1 MAFYGHSSTFFFSSF
16 LFLFLSNLITLVAPG
31 SIGVNYG
38 RVANNLPSPP
48 QVVQLLKAQG
58 LTKVKIFDTDST
70 VLSAL
75 SGSGISVTVALINEQ
90 LSSAAADQSF
100 TDTWVRNNILTYL
113 PNTLIEAIA
122 VGNEVTP
129 PSLVPAMKN
138 IYASLLKYDVASK
151 IKVSS
156 PLALRILQSSYPPS
170 SGSFKPD
177 LIEPV
182 FKPMLNFLRQTGSY
196 FMINVYPFFAYSA
209 NTDTISLDYALFQDG
224 KGVTDPNNGLVYKSL
239 FEAQLD
245 AVYASINALG
255 FNDLKMVVTETG
267 WPSNGDG
274 NENGANIA
282 NAAKYNGNVVR
293 RVLTG
298 GGTPLRPNEPLNV
311 YIFALFNENQKDG
324 RTSERNFGLFYPNQ
338 DKVYD
343 IPLTLERAKSTMDE
357 WIKDQVTPSAQVSW
371 CVAKGDAG
379 QKKLQEALDYA
390 CGQGAADC
398 RPIQKGGTCYDPNTL
413 EAHASYAFN
422 SYYQKNSRASGT
434 CDFGGT
440 AKVVGELPKFGNCE
454 FSAGEDSVSKVGQTW
469 CVANSAVG
477 DQKLQAALD
486 YACGEGNADCGP
498 IQKGA
503 TCYEP
508 NTLEAHASYAFNSY
522 YQKNS
527 RRSGTCNFGGAGK
540 VVTESPKFGNCEF
553 SNGEASVSKVEQTW
567 CVANSGAGD
576 KKLQEA
582 LDYACG
588 QGRADCGP
596 IQKGATCYE
605 PNTLEAH
612 ASYAFNNYYQKNSR
626 RSGTCDFGGAAK
638 VVTESPKF
646 GNCESPAGDVST
658 SKVEQT
664 WCVANSEAGEKKL
677 QAALDYAC
685 GEGKADCGP
694 IQNGAICY
702 NPNTLEAH
710 ASYAFNSYY
719 QKNSRRSGTCDFN
732 GAAKVVSEFPK
743 FGNCEFPTGASS
755 ASNVGQTWCVANSEA
770 GEKKLQAALDYA
782 CGEGGADCRPIQEG
796 STCYDPNTLEAHA
809 SYAFNSYYQKNSR
822 KSGTCDF
829 GGAATVVT
837 QSPSEYS
844 ILSGC

>member
-1 MAFYGHSSTFFFSSF
+1 MAFYGLSSGFFFSF
-16 LFLFLSNLITLVAPG
+16 LFLFLSNLITLVASG

-38 RVANNLPSPP
+38 RVANNLPLPP

-58 LTKVKIFDTDST
+58 LTKVKIFDTDSN

-75 SGSGISVTVALINEQ
+75 SGSGISVTVALPNEQ
-90 LSSAAADQSF
+90 LSSAAASQSY
-100 TDTWVRNNILTYL
+100 TDNWVQTNIIPYY
-113 PNTLIEAIA
+113 PKTLIDAIA

-156 PLALRILQSSYPPS
+156 PLALSILQSSYPPS
-170 SGSFKPD
+170 SGSFQSD

-182 FKPMLNFLRQTGSY
+182 FKPMLNFLKQTGSY
-196 FMINVYPFFAYSA
+196 FMINAYPFFAYSGS
-209 NTDTISLDYALFQDG
+209 TDISLDYALFQDG

-245 AVYASINALG
+245 AVYASMNALG

-267 WPSNGDG
+267 WPSNGDA
-274 NENGANIA
+274 NEKGANIV
-282 NAAKYNGNVVR
+282 NAAKHNGNVVR
-293 RVLTG
+293 RALTG

-311 YIFALFNENQKDG
+311 YIFALFNENQKG
-324 RTSERNFGLFYPNQ
+324 GPTSERNFGLFYPNQ
-338 DKVYD
+338 VKVYD
-343 IPLTLERAKSTMDE
+343 IPLTLEGAKSTMDK
-357 WIKDQVTPSAQVSW
+357 WIKDPVTPSPQVSW
-371 CVAKGDAG
+371 CVAKGDAEE
-379 QKKLQEALDYA
+379 KKLQEALDYA

-398 RPIQKGGTCYDPNTL
+398 SLIQKGGKCYDPNTL

-422 SYYQKNSRASGT
+422 SYYQKNSRGSGT

-440 AKVVGELPKFGNCE
+440 AKVVTEPPKFGNCE
-454 FSAGEDSVSKVGQTW
+454 FSTGEASVNKVGQTW
-469 CVANSAVG
+469 CVANGAAG
-477 DQKLQAALD
+477 AKKLQEALD
-486 YACGEGNADCGP
+486 YACGEGKADCSP

-503 TCYEP
+503 ACYDP
-508 NTLEAHASYAFNSY
+508 NTLEAHASYALNSY

-527 RRSGTCNFGGAGK
+527 RRSGTCDFGGAAK
-540 VVTESPKFGNCEF
+540 VITESPKFGNCEF
-553 SNGEASVSKVEQTW
+553 STGEASESKVEQTW
-567 CVANSGAGD
+567 CVANSVAGD
-576 KKLQEA
+576 KILQEA

-588 QGRADCGP
+588 QGGADCGP
-596 IQKGATCYE
+596 IQNGAKCYE

-646 GNCESPAGDVST
+646 GNCEFS
-658 SKVEQT
+658 
-664 WCVANSEAGEKKL
+664 
-677 QAALDYAC
+677 
-685 GEGKADCGP
+685 
-694 IQNGAICY
+694 
-702 NPNTLEAH
+702 
-710 ASYAFNSYY
+710 
-719 QKNSRRSGTCDFN
+719 
-732 GAAKVVSEFPK
+732 
-743 FGNCEFPTGASS
+743 TGAVT
-755 ASNVGQTWCVANSEA
+755 ASKVGQTWCVANSEA
-770 GEKKLQAALDYA
+770 GEAKLQAALDYA

-822 KSGTCDF
+822 RSGTCDF
-829 GGAATVVT
+829 GGAAKVVT
-837 QSPSEYS
+837 QSPKFGNCEYPTS
-844 ILSGC
+844 Y